1 MPTIDE
7 VAQSVHETLAQEWGV
22 ESGKDGTDSV
32 AFGSTWCHVSCS
44 PHGDCEVHGND
55 SVIVCL
61 AAPVLF
67 NVPITDELCRWVATD
82 GDYLFGRVKVH
93 PDDTGSVGTVA
104 LEHAILG
111 GGWRET
117 PTPLQ
122 RRGSRGC
129 SGGPRNALDPVDRH
143 ELGRPRD
150 QLATKEHTDFLAY

>member
-44 PHGDCEVHGND
+44 THGDCEVHGND

-61 AAPVLF
+61 AAPILF
-67 NVPITDELCRWVATD
+67 KVPFTEELCRWVATE
-82 GDYLFGRVKVH
+82 GDYLIGRVKVH
-93 PDDTGSVGTVA
+93 LDDSGSVGTIA

-111 GGWRET
+111 DHLDAEELVWAVSAIGLTADRLDDELQALFGG
-117 PTPLQ
+117 Q
-122 RRGSRGC
+122 RS
-129 SGGPRNALDPVDRH
+129 LDM
-143 ELGRPRD
+143 
-150 QLATKEHTDFLAY
+150 

>member
-1 MPTIDE
+1 LPTIDE

-111 GGWRET
+111 DHLDAEELVWAVSAIGLTADRLDDELQALFGG
-117 PTPLQ
+117 Q
-122 RRGSRGC
+122 RS
-129 SGGPRNALDPVDRH
+129 LDM
-143 ELGRPRD
+143 
-150 QLATKEHTDFLAY
+150 